1 MSGLANQ
8 IGIIASLLTVLS
20 FLPQVVKIWR
30 SQDAAAISLRMYLLL
45 FTATGLW
52 AWFGVLIGSV
62 PVIVTNAVCF
72 VLQGSILVLKLR
84 SPSNKLG

>member
-52 AWFGVLIGSV
+52 AWFGVLIGSA

-84 SPSNKLG
+84 SPLNKLG